1 MGLQIQVNFSR
12 LKSSLFSLNPVRGL
26 TLSVVR
32 SVHYA
37 LFLQTMSSEGTDLF
51 LKFSFYV
58 MCLH

>member
-1 MGLQIQVNFSR
+1 MELQIRMNFSR
-12 LKSSLFSLNPVRGL
+12 LKSTFFSLNPVQGL

-51 LKFSFYV
+51 LKFSF
-58 MCLH
+58 